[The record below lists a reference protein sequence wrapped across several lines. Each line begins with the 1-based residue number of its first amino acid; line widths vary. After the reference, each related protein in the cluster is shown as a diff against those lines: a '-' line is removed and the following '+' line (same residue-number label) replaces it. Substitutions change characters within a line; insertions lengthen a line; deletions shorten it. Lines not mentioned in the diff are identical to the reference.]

1 MKLQLNANYFPSR
14 TPLYLRLRNGIIYLQ
29 LQIEIADS
37 EGLRAGRLCEYGKIS
52 IYTSASEIG
61 TVTSDMI
68 KRFHQIG
75 DLTLNEFYELTG
87 NDVGSYEVLDAA
99 NRLKFLGAK
108 TEKEMNEEYTECAVV
123 YSPQNHH
130 YKIVLSWLY
139 TEGKKKWRDGSDSTG
154 KEGILTFEKPLEFDD
169 DAEPEAVG
177 EMILEAF
184 DRSRKMAERM
194 SGNTCPS
201 KQVSLPDGTVIEVT
215 PPKDRH
221 FADFGDAG
229 AGELFQVY
237 SWLASE
243 NADSSADF
251 ILSCA
256 PELYGDLSC
265 ENIKAALE
273 QVYGKADEITASEG
287 QYGMFQYRAVFRNKQ
302 YALTVYYTQIDADLT
317 LACSMMIPTPNRK
330 KRLTEKIPKLFEE
343 YVRSC
348 KRIG

>member
-1 MKLQLNANYFPSR
+1 MA
-14 TPLYLRLRNGIIYLQ
+14 LYEEHRKEHLLRLTGVKT
-29 LQIEIADS
+29 IAD
-37 EGLRAGRLCEYGKIS
+37 
-52 IYTSASEIG
+52 
-61 TVTSDMI
+61 
-68 KRFHQIG
+68 
-75 DLTLNEFYELTG
+75 LN
-87 NDVGSYEVLDAA
+87 NSC
-99 NRLKFLGAK
+99 
-108 TEKEMNEEYTECAVV
+108 TECILT
-123 YSPQNHH
+123 YTLKDQH
-130 YKIVLSWLY
+130 YHISLSWLY

-184 DRSRKMAERM
+184 DRSRKMAEKM

-317 LACSMMIPTPNRK
+317 LVCSMMIPTPNRK
-330 KRLTEKIPKLFEE
+330 KRLTEKLPKLFEE

-348 KRIG
+348 KRIGWNCQEMCSQRIPKICNRQVSGGMVSQPG